1 MNKLHLWKLTGV
13 LFAGFFSLAISMSVF
28 AGPTFT
34 SFETGFFED
43 LFKNDSSVRLT
54 KEGNVLIP
62 SGASRAERN
71 SFVQR
76 IRDLMANRDEAAAAA
91 EGKAFDE
98 LVSRFPPMASEKGE
112 GPLLDYVED
121 SDSANFRL
129 REITFGRDTSAAAR
143 NHMSVGNEEVNDLLR
158 TLREIPEVKLS
169 NVFRT
174 SPIRTTNLAEYFTNI
189 KPGALLSQSTF
200 TSTSYSREFVKG
212 FRSGGIF
219 SNKVDAKLYID
230 IIEPQGG
237 KALTVRTDQREVL
250 FEPGASFRV
259 QAVKLLEGPTIG
271 ESRVYMLLRSE
282 THFVPG
288 EPTFSMG
295 TGRQIGTAI
304 SETDTSVAKNI
315 REALCAP

>member
-76 IRDLMANRDEAAAAA
+76 IRDLMANPDKATAAA
-91 EGKAFDE
+91 EGGAFDD
-98 LVSRFPPMASEKGE
+98 LVAKFPKIPDEKAAG
-112 GPLLDYVED
+112 LRYYSQD
-121 SDSANFRL
+121 SDYANLRL
-129 REITFGRDTSAAAR
+129 REITFGRDANAAAR
-143 NHMSVGNEEVNDLLR
+143 SHMSASIEDINDMLR
-158 TLREIPEVKLS
+158 TLREIPEVKLT

-189 KPGALLSQSTF
+189 KPGALLSQPVF
-200 TSTSYSREFVKG
+200 TSTSYSREFVKT
-212 FRSGGIF
+212 FEPGGLF
-219 SNKVDAKLYID
+219 AKNADAKLYVD
-230 IIEPQGG
+230 IIEPQGAR
-237 KALTVRTDQREVL
+237 ALVVRKDQSEVL

-259 QAVKLLEGPTIG
+259 QAVKILKGPTIG

-288 EPTFSMG
+288 ETTFSID
-295 TGRQIGTAI
+295 TGRPIGTAI